1 MFLQCH
7 YDKHFCCN
15 CQSSYCCLSTPFCL
29 SQLVLLEM
37 SNFSIERTYN
47 DSELMSEL
55 DSQMNDLY
63 VLEVKPTDGEAD
75 VTLIAV
81 NVAFNDVRIKR

>member
-1 MFLQCH
+1 
-7 YDKHFCCN
+7 
-15 CQSSYCCLSTPFCL
+15 
-29 SQLVLLEM
+29 M